1 MSTASQNTVAK
12 TRGLHHI
19 TIQTRDW
26 EASLRLYQEV
36 LGMEVVAEFGP
47 ETGRMMLLDVGDG
60 SHIELIA
67 PKANTPAGDSTT
79 SSDPLTHLA
88 LATADAAAAIEPVR
102 EAGFEVTMEP
112 KDVTLGDLEA
122 TVAFFKGPNG
132 EVIEF
137 FQTR

>member
-1 MSTASQNTVAK
+1 MSNPSKTAK

-26 EASLRLYQEV
+26 EASLRLYQEI
-36 LGMEVVAEFGP
+36 LGMQVVAEFGP
-47 ETGRMMLLDVGDG
+47 EDGRMMLLDIGDG

-67 PKANTPAGDSTT
+67 PKAGTPPVGSPADP
-79 SSDPLTHLA
+79 DPLVHLA
-88 LATADAAAAIEPVR
+88 LATPDAAASIEPVR
-102 EAGFEVTMEP
+102 EAGYEVTMEP
-112 KDVTLGDLEA
+112 KDVSLNGLDA

>member
-1 MSTASQNTVAK
+1 MSSESRSTVAK
-12 TRGLHHI
+12 TRGLHHV

-36 LGMEVVAEFGP
+36 LDMQVVAEFGP
-47 ETGRMMLLDVGDG
+47 EERRMMLLDVGDG

-67 PKANTPAGDSTT
+67 PTDSPAVGSPAE
-79 SSDPLTHLA
+79 SDPLVHLA
-88 LATADAAAAIEPVR
+88 LASADAAAAIEPVR
-102 EAGFEVTMEP
+102 QAGYEVTMEP
-112 KDVTLGDLEA
+112 KDVSLNGLEA